1 MPGFYYSGKKSKPRR
16 QDAYSLEDMNAVDMD
31 ELDRANRRTMYGRGA
46 AYSAVGMIGGPPGV
60 AVGAGVAFL
69 GAEKKRHSR
78 KKEYDNDADEL
89 ANVVNNEIDQLED
102 WDY

>member
-16 QDAYSLEDMNAVDMD
+16 QDAYSLADMNAEDMD
-31 ELDRANRRTMYGRGA
+31 ELDRANRKTMYGRGA

-60 AVGAGVAFL
+60 AVGA
-69 GAEKKRHSR
+69 EKKRHKR
-78 KKEYDNDADEL
+78 KKEYDDDSDEL